1 MDVDDAICCQWRQT
15 LFARHHESRTDFLGT
30 PADAIK
36 IQRYF
41 SQLADSQS
49 ECVAPLRVPRV
60 SPRR

>member
-15 LFARHHESRTDFLGT
+15 LFARHHESRTDL
-30 PADAIK
+30 PADANK

-41 SQLADSQS
+41 SQLADSHS